1 MPSLAGMRA
10 RINATVAKTWHT
22 KRKPGTGI
30 EIQGPNGV
38 VFGTMKWRGDAEF
51 TAHAPEDMC
60 ALLDAWDFVLG
71 SRPIR
76 YVVAQLDA
84 LSQELETAGDHGM
97 AQMLS
102 RLAVTLE
109 RLE

>member
-1 MPSLAGMRA
+1 MPRLADMRA
-10 RINATVAKTWHT
+10 RLDATVAKKWHT

-30 EIQGPNGV
+30 EIQGPNGI

-51 TAHAPEDMC
+51 VAHAPEDMC
-60 ALLDAWDFVLG
+60 ALLDAWNFVLDG
-71 SRPIR
+71 RPIR

-84 LSQELETAGDHGM
+84 ASQELALAGDHGM

-102 RLAVTLE
+102 QLAVTME
-109 RLE
+109 RLG